1 MINQTTATKLVKIY
15 LTICQKYDN
24 YLQYFCQ
31 RFSNNNEPVF
41 TDQEVI
47 TIYLFCTSVEHKY
60 KIKEMYNFIKDYWLD
75 WFPKILSYQAFN
87 NRLNRLSEVFKH
99 ISIEQILIGMSEQR
113 EMSINI
119 LDSCPI
125 VTCKGKGKG
134 KVARD
139 FTDKSYC
146 SSKKMWY
153 YGVKLH
159 ALGAYQKGTL
169 PYLKD
174 YIVTKASENDLS
186 VFKENW
192 QELTDTCFIADK
204 IYQSAAVNE
213 VLKSNNSEMITPI
226 KMKKNKSEVLKQ
238 RDFAFE
244 SLYNKAVSSIKQPIE
259 SFFNW
264 LNEKTQIQYAGKVRS
279 SKGLFV
285 HIFGKIATA
294 LLFENLF

>member
-47 TIYLFCTSVEHKY
+47 TIHLFCTGVEHKY

-75 WFPKILSYQAFN
+75 WFPKIPSYQAFN

-99 ISIEQILIGMSEQR
+99 IFIEQ
-113 EMSINI
+113 N
-119 LDSCPI
+119 
-125 VTCKGKGKG
+125 
-134 KVARD
+134 
-139 FTDKSYC
+139 
-146 SSKKMWY
+146 
-153 YGVKLH
+153 
-159 ALGAYQKGTL
+159 
-169 PYLKD
+169 LKD

-192 QELTDTCFIADK
+192 KELTDTCFIADK

-244 SLYNKAVSSIKQPIE
+244 SLYNKAVSSIRQPIE

-294 LLFENLF
+294 LLF